1 VNHPNTPTTSP
12 ATCPADQAHEPGLI
26 LRIHLVG
33 QRPVEA
39 HIGAASLELSAPI
52 GENTAFNVGSV
63 AKQITA
69 YLCVHAAR
77 NGLLHLGQPV
87 GDILPRFRIA
97 GVTVGDLIQHRGG
110 IRDAESLL
118 SLAGFRDLDH
128 YTADDLLQLAY
139 RQHHRAVEPGSFL
152 YSNTGY
158 LLLGEVLKHV
168 HGTAGLQEVAD
179 GQVFTPLGMTSAR
192 FKSDP
197 REVIPGAACA
207 YRLTVDSWLHQQAP
221 VTLPGP
227 GSLWCTATDL
237 DRWLDY
243 LWHEWQARA
252 DVALPFGQHISYEP
266 SDHHP
271 FTYGAGLYADPRP
284 KRTAVFHYGHEHG
297 FSSTAHLTSS
307 GLRVICMSNHSGIA
321 ADHVAATTLAD
332 LDHHPEADLG
342 EVLRRSLQQRPK
354 PPPAPVNRPKLDA
367 PHMPLGTYA
376 CEDVPGTVRLTR
388 SEGALYLWRRGT
400 RDYLTRSGPA
410 TYTADG
416 YTLTLTTSPADKCEP
431 SPDGFVLDLDR
442 APGLHYRRHP
452 D

>member
-1 VNHPNTPTTSP
+1 MNHTSAPTTSP
-12 ATCPADQAHEPGLI
+12 ATSPADGAHEPGLI
-26 LRIHLVG
+26 LRIHPAD
-33 QRPVEA
+33 QHPA
-39 HIGAASLELSAPI
+39 QTHIGAASLELSAPI

-77 NGLLHLGQPV
+77 NRLLRLDRPV
-87 GDILPRFRIA
+87 GDILPRFRIP
-97 GVTVGDLIQHRGG
+97 GVTVSDLIQHRGG

-139 RQHHRAVEPGSFL
+139 RQRHRAVEPGSFL

-158 LLLGEVLKHV
+158 LLLGELLKHV
-168 HGTAGLQEVAD
+168 HGAAGLQEVAD
-179 GQVFTPLGMTSAR
+179 GQVFTPLAMTSAR
-192 FKSDP
+192 FKNDP
-197 REVIPGAACA
+197 REVIPGAAST
-207 YRLTVDSWLHQQAP
+207 YRPTADGWLHQQAP

-237 DRWLDY
+237 DRWLDH
-243 LWHEWQARA
+243 LWHEWQAPSGC
-252 DVALPFGQHISYEP
+252 ALPFGQHISYVP

-271 FTYGAGLYADPRP
+271 LTYGAGLYADPRP
-284 KRTAVFHYGHEHG
+284 KRTAVFHYGHEQG
-297 FSSTAHLTSS
+297 FSSAAHLTSS
-307 GLRVICMSNHSGIA
+307 GLRVICLSNHTGIA
-321 ADHVAATTLAD
+321 ADHVAATALTD
-332 LDHHPEADLG
+332 LDRRPEADPG
-342 EVLRRSLQQRPK
+342 EVLRRSLQQHPK
-354 PPPAPVNRPKLDA
+354 PPLAPLNRPNLDA

-388 SEGALYLWRRGT
+388 SEGSLYLWRRGT
-400 RDYLTRSGPA
+400 SDHLTRTGPT
-410 TYTADG
+410 TYTAEG
-416 YTLTLTTSPADKCEP
+416 YTLTLTASPPESSMF

-442 APGLHYRRHP
+442 APGLHYRQHR